1 MDVRVG
7 VPLISIHHDDHV
19 LVCEPNA
26 RMSRQYG
33 QGYFVADTRLA
44 SGYRLRIEGLPPTL
58 LNSSAVR
65 SHSARFEFTNP
76 LLKTALGTI
85 PPGTLHLRLD
95 RALCHG
101 MHEDYDLTNVGR
113 TAVEV
118 VLEASVE
125 CDFADLFDVKAE
137 RLPRRGSVQSVWQ
150 ERRRRLTTRCAIR
163 SRCGAAGAQTWE
175 ARFRVCRARN
185 RRSTSSRNV

>member
-1 MDVRVG
+1 MEVQVG
-7 VPLISIHHDDHV
+7 PPLISIHHDDHI

-26 RMSRQYG
+26 RMSRKFG

-76 LLKTALGTI
+76 LLETALGAI

-150 ERRRRLTTRCAIR
+150 ERRRRLTTRY
-163 SRCGAAGAQTWE
+163 
-175 ARFRVCRARN
+175 
-185 RRSTSSRNV
+185 

>member
-1 MDVRVG
+1 MEVQVG
-7 VPLISIHHDDHV
+7 PPLISIHHDDHI

-26 RMSRQYG
+26 RMSRKFG

-76 LLKTALGTI
+76 LLETALGTI

-137 RLPRRGSVQSVWQ
+137 RLPRRGSVQSVW
-150 ERRRRLTTRCAIR
+150 
-163 SRCGAAGAQTWE
+163 
-175 ARFRVCRARN
+175 
-185 RRSTSSRNV
+185 